1 MNKYAIYLFSSIA
14 CVVCTIKNKI
24 TTTTTTTKDHNV
36 QFKKKSNTHLIRYLP
51 SKQTSKL

>member
-14 CVVCTIKNKI
+14 CVVCTIKNK